1 MTDLPTKPRIT
12 IEPRR
17 DDYSVAVT
25 IRWRRNWRKMTA
37 VQRTAVLLDSAYQL
51 EELAA
56 QMRREAAGE

>member
-1 MTDLPTKPRIT
+1 MIQPPYKPRIT

-25 IRWRRNWRKMTA
+25 IRWRRPWAKMTSD
-37 VQRTAVLLDSAYQL
+37 QRTAVLIAGALWL